1 MIRIIIGD
9 DHPIVRAGI
18 RRIIENEPDMRV
30 VGEAVDADELLTLAE
45 SVPADVASLDIS
57 MAGPEFTEVLRR
69 LKAMTPP
76 VRTIVLSVFPEEQ
89 FAPRALRAGAM
100 GYLSKDQSPEQLV
113 TALRRVYSGHRY
125 VSPRLAEWLA
135 SRLEQEPYATPADA
149 LSAREYQ
156 VLRLIGSG
164 LTVKQAG
171 ERLSLSPK
179 TVSTYRGR
187 ILEKLGLR
195 STSEVVRFAVE
206 HGLTGD

>member
-1 MIRIIIGD
+1 MIRVLIGD

-18 RRIIENEPDMRV
+18 RRIIENEPDMTV
-30 VGEAVDADELLTLAE
+30 VGEAVDADGLLALAQ

-69 LKAMTPP
+69 FKRMTPP
-76 VRTIVLSVFPEEQ
+76 LRAIVLSVFPEEQ

-113 TALRRVYSGHRY
+113 TALRRVNAGHRY

-135 SRLEQEPYATPADA
+135 SRLEQEAFAMPADA

-164 LTVKQAG
+164 LTVKQTG

-179 TVSTYRGR
+179 TVSTYRSR

-195 STSEVVRFAVE
+195 STSDVVRFAVE
-206 HGLTGD
+206 QGLTRD